1 MAVVGGE
8 RLDSYHRRNAEGA
21 PLYIDK
27 AICSL
32 CTWECLKRKRSNPL
46 HDAHNVFHGEA
57 ARRTILLV
65 EDEFLIRMA
74 AADALRENG
83 FVVMEAASAE
93 EALALVASGL
103 QPDVLFT
110 DIRMGGL
117 RDGLDL
123 AEGLRT
129 QIPRL
134 LVIIASGHADPDNIL
149 RLSAKF
155 FSKPYDIS
163 VVARTIKAELE
174 KE

>member
-1 MAVVGGE
+1 M
-8 RLDSYHRRNAEGA
+8 
-21 PLYIDK
+21 
-27 AICSL
+27 
-32 CTWECLKRKRSNPL
+32 
-46 HDAHNVFHGEA
+46 HDAHDVPHGGA

-65 EDEFLIRMA
+65 EDEFFIRMA
-74 AADALRENG
+74 AAEALRESG

-93 EALALVASGL
+93 EALTLVASGL

-110 DIRMGGL
+110 DVRMGGL
-117 RDGLDL
+117 RDGLEL

-134 LVIIASGHADPDNIL
+134 LVIIASGHADSDSVR
-149 RLSAKF
+149 RLSAQF

-163 VVARTIKAELE
+163 VVARTIETELE

>member
-8 RLDSYHRRNAEGA
+8 SLDSYHRRNAEGA
-21 PLYIDK
+21 PLYVDK
-27 AICSL
+27 AIYSL
-32 CTWECLKRKRSNPL
+32 CTWECLKRKPSNPL
-46 HDAHNVFHGEA
+46 HDAHNVPHGEA

-74 AADALRENG
+74 AAEALRESG

-103 QPDVLFT
+103 QPDVLFS

-123 AEGLRT
+123 AEALRT

-134 LVIIASGHADPDNIL
+134 LVI
-149 RLSAKF
+149 
-155 FSKPYDIS
+155 
-163 VVARTIKAELE
+163 
-174 KE
+174 

>member
-8 RLDSYHRRNAEGA
+8 SLDSYHRRNAEGA
-21 PLYIDK
+21 PLYVDK
-27 AICSL
+27 AIYSL
-32 CTWECLKRKRSNPL
+32 CTWECLKRKPSNPL
-46 HDAHNVFHGEA
+46 HDAHNVPHGEA

-74 AADALRENG
+74 AADALRESG

-103 QPDVLFT
+103 QPDALFT

-129 QIPRL
+129 QLPRL
-134 LVIIASGHADPDNIL
+134 LVIIASGHADPDSIR
-149 RLSAKF
+149 RLSAQF
-155 FSKPYDIS
+155 FFQALRHFCHRADD
-163 VVARTIKAELE
+163 
-174 KE
+174 